1 MKRWMRLAA
10 GLLGMMCAL
19 VPAARAEESL
29 SVRRADGVGGEVAMW
44 EKSNG
49 QKYLFLP
56 AYMEGETLEIRYD
69 GLDSVCLGEMDL
81 PSGAQTDAVA
91 EGTALNLVRE
101 GQTESLLVMQSANLP
116 AVHLETE
123 SGSLSYI
130 HEKKGNKEKGH
141 VLIVTADGAVNYQG
155 KADSIKGHGNATFVY
170 DKKSYQVKLDK
181 KAPLLGMDEGKSY
194 VLLANQHENSLLRN
208 RITLELAQA
217 VGLPYT
223 SECRSVDLYVNGE
236 YRGSYLLCDKVTI
249 SSGSVDVI
257 ESKDEI
263 ELLNEALVKR
273 NWIPET
279 YGPNSYTKDSY
290 KGIAWPREP
299 SDVTGGYLFELEY
312 SQRYQDEVSGVVT
325 QRGQAV
331 VVKEPEEMTQAQ
343 GAYAF
348 ALLNSFERAIFAPDG
363 VDSQTG
369 RHYTEIA
376 DLHSLVL
383 KYMMEEISKNYDA
396 NKSSQYFFKDCDS
409 IDPLLYSGPVWD
421 YDSAWGNYA
430 REDKLSAAEP
440 TGLSVA
446 EEGYSYSWWPAL
458 AEQTDFSQAV
468 CAAWEEVYK
477 PLLRLLTGE
486 WAAPAGCAVHTLDA
500 YAEELSA
507 SAAMNFER
515 WRVLNHSSRAVKT
528 GATYEENIEYLRQWI
543 KERIEY
549 LDTRWT

>member
-1 MKRWMRLAA
+1 MENTEGFLSAWKKHTPGRKRKRREKRNDEKADA
-10 GLLGMMCAL
+10 LLGMMCAL

-290 KGIAWPREP
+290 KASP
-299 SDVTGGYLFELEY
+299 
-312 SQRYQDEVSGVVT
+312 
-325 QRGQAV
+325 
-331 VVKEPEEMTQAQ
+331 
-343 GAYAF
+343 
-348 ALLNSFERAIFAPDG
+348 
-363 VDSQTG
+363 
-369 RHYTEIA
+369 
-376 DLHSLVL
+376 
-383 KYMMEEISKNYDA
+383 
-396 NKSSQYFFKDCDS
+396 
-409 IDPLLYSGPVWD
+409 GP
-421 YDSAWGNYA
+421 GN
-430 REDKLSAAEP
+430 
-440 TGLSVA
+440 
-446 EEGYSYSWWPAL
+446 PA
-458 AEQTDFSQAV
+458 T
-468 CAAWEEVYK
+468 
-477 PLLRLLTGE
+477 
-486 WAAPAGCAVHTLDA
+486 
-500 YAEELSA
+500 
-507 SAAMNFER
+507 
-515 WRVLNHSSRAVKT
+515 
-528 GATYEENIEYLRQWI
+528 
-543 KERIEY
+543 
-549 LDTRWT
+549 